1 MIIEI
6 HTPHDGLKEPI
17 LRHAKQ
23 AMIRLSHLY
32 KSIARIE
39 CVWREDQV
47 INPPENKVCEIRV
60 TIFGENQFTHSRSV
74 DYSLASSEAFE
85 HISQQLS
92 LLASRA
98 RELPDRVTTT
108 VKV

>member
-47 INPPENKVCEIRV
+47 SSPPDNKVCEIRV
-60 TIFGENQFTHSRSV
+60 TIYGENQFTHSRSI
-74 DYSLASSEAFE
+74 DYALASNEAIA
-85 HISQQLS
+85 HMSHQLA
-92 LLASRA
+92 LLASRD
-98 RELPDRVTTT
+98 RELPDKVTTT